1 MEPVEYISL
10 SDTEVYIGI
19 LTRYIRVRNSYNARH
34 RHYQLDTERGNVVMA
49 QSRIEKLNEDATE
62 VQRLTP
68 QVKQIVEQVNAN
80 LAVDPKNKR
89 ARLLRLYADIIT
101 ANIYDAAKIQQKIST
116 LRSQVFKAGKTSTN
130 QTSLPTD
137 PASSQDT
144 PSEASLFD

>member
-10 SDTEVYIGI
+10 SDTEVYINT
-19 LTRYIRVRNSYNARH
+19 LTRYIRVRNSYKARQ

-49 QSRIEKLNEDATE
+49 QSRVEKLNENATE

-80 LAVDPKNKR
+80 LAADPKNKR

-101 ANIYDAAKIQQKIST
+101 ANVYDVAKIQQKIST

-137 PASSQDT
+137 PTSPQDT